1 MCSSPLVLSA
11 WNQLMMLV
19 GKKELIGNIHRFY
32 TYFLM
37 CSPATEVPLLGFFPN
52 SGGNQKGLPSQ
63 ALFIPPF

>member
-52 SGGNQKGLPSQ
+52 SGGNQKGFPSQ